1 MRVGTS
7 GNCRGLHG
15 YMEVRHIICSTFAV
29 FKSPRQIKR
38 QMINWENVFSAYV
51 IKG

>member
-29 FKSPRQIKR
+29 FKSPRQ
-38 QMINWENVFSAYV
+38 MINWENVFSAYV